1 MKKKLAGLLAALLVL
16 TMGTTVFGAG
26 SPTAEDIKQAA
37 ASAAASANVGA
48 AVDSENTPI
57 TVSRTTLTND
67 QYSAAVDQVETG
79 EKLLAAMELTA
90 PDNTKFPITVTLKVT
105 GITSTDSVNN
115 IRILHLGASGW
126 ETLTPT
132 SVAEGSV
139 TVTLTSL
146 SPVAVVRTTATNT
159 GGSDADNT
167 ATDTNPSNTYNTY
180 NTYNYAGNNK
190 PDTLSQTNGSNTST
204 PRTGDSSSGGNTQ
217 TNNNYQTVNVYPTG
231 NGTSTSAQTSASTST
246 TSPKTGASLPAFP
259 IIAILAVMGIA
270 VCGKKARSLS

>member
-1 MKKKLAGLLAALLVL
+1 
-16 TMGTTVFGAG
+16 MGTTVFGAD
-26 SPTAEDIKQAA
+26 SPTSKDIADKAE
-37 ASAAASANVGA
+37 SAAT
-48 AVDSENTPI
+48 AVSNAVVTDENNTEVDIVKEPL
-57 TVSRTTLTND
+57 SNE
-67 QYSAAVDQVETG
+67 QYSATVTQVKQLE
-79 EKLLAAMELTA
+79 EKLGVEASLLGAVELTA
-90 PDNTKFPITVTLKVT
+90 TKGYTGKLTVTLRLS

-115 IRILHLGASGW
+115 IRILHYNGTSW
-126 ETLTPT
+126 ETITPI
-132 SVAEGSV
+132 SVEAGSV

-204 PRTGDSSSGGNTQ
+204 SRTGDSSSGGNTQ

-270 VCGKKARSLS
+270 VCGKKAHSLS